1 MTKTTG
7 LLDFLAKQAVTL
19 PEETADVPEWGRAV
33 TLRGFTSRERDL
45 WEEDCI
51 RRNHAKSGNGKKPV
65 KAGMTDTDYTNF
77 RARLVART
85 IVEDGM
91 RTCWNDR
98 GEELLGAQPATVLE
112 RLFLTAQRLH
122 GMSNADVEEMAKNSA
137 GTEEPASA
145 SVSPSPSDAQLPN

>member
-1 MTKTTG
+1 MTKAIG

-45 WEEDCI
+45 WEESCL
-51 RRNHAKSGNGKKPV
+51 RLNRSKGANGSKKGALPS
-65 KAGMTDTDYTNF
+65 DPDLTNF

-85 IVEDGM
+85 IVEDGV

-98 GEELLGAQPATVLE
+98 GEELLGAQPAAVLD
-112 RLFLTAQRLH
+112 RLFSVAQRLH
-122 GMSNADVEEMAKNSA
+122 GMSDADVEEMAKNSA